1 MKVARL
7 AAIIVLVVSTIPGHA
22 QTIGIGGGQESP
34 LEEMMR
40 APEKEKKAQAEK
52 DYQKALQSIKPTGPA
67 KNDPWG
73 DVRPDPKAGNK

>member
-1 MKVARL
+1 MRAAGL
-7 AAIIVLVVSTIPGHA
+7 AAIIALAMSTVPGHA
-22 QTIGIGGGQESP
+22 QSVGIGGGQESP

-40 APEKEKKAQAEK
+40 APEKEKKAQAER

-73 DVRPDPKAGNK
+73 DVRPDPKAKNN